1 MALSD
6 NIWWTRKARIQ
17 AEKRL
22 LSSAFQAQILLLWYS
37 FCSVAASIYYLKF
50 NAQSEYAG
58 VAWVVFS
65 TLVLC
70 ISGFINGLGYKERA
84 ALVKDSYEALNGLYQ
99 RAKENSC
106 STTECCNTTELANEY
121 ESILSVCENHTDI
134 DYQLALCN
142 TYLGH
147 NNPDDSNNG
156 LDRKPT
162 KYIWALVIC
171 YHIKRLILLSGLYI
185 LPIILFLLM
194 EISNVSQGK
203 I

>member
-22 LSSAFQAQILLLWYS
+22 LSSAFQAQTLLLWYS
-37 FCSVAASIYYLKF
+37 FCSVAAAIYYLKF
-50 NAQSEYAG
+50 NMQSEYAG

-65 TLVLC
+65 VLVLC

-99 RAKENSC
+99 RAKENSG
-106 STTECCNTTELANEY
+106 STTELANEY
-121 ESILSVCENHTDI
+121 ESILSVCENHEDI
-134 DYQLALCN
+134 DYQLALCD
-142 TYLGH
+142 TYLSH
-147 NNPDDSNNG
+147 NNPDDSDKG

-162 KYIWALVIC
+162 KYVWALVVA
-171 YHIKRLILLSGLYI
+171 YHVKRLLLLSGLYI
-185 LPIILFLLM
+185 LPVIIFLLM
-194 EISNVSQGK
+194 ELCNVSQGK

>member
-17 AEKRL
+17 TEKRL

-37 FCSVAASIYYLKF
+37 FCSVAAAIYYLKF
-50 NAQSEYAG
+50 NVQSEYAG

-65 TLVLC
+65 VLVLC

-99 RAKENSC
+99 RAKENSG
-106 STTECCNTTELANEY
+106 STTELANEY
-121 ESILSVCENHTDI
+121 EGILSVCENHADI
-134 DYQLALCN
+134 DYQLALCD
-142 TYLGH
+142 TYLSH
-147 NNPDDSNNG
+147 NNPDDSDNG

-162 KYIWALVIC
+162 KYVWALVVA
-171 YHIKRLILLSGLYI
+171 YHVKRLLLLSGLYI
-185 LPIILFLLM
+185 LPVILFLLM
-194 EISNVSQGK
+194 ELCNVSQG
-203 I
+203 